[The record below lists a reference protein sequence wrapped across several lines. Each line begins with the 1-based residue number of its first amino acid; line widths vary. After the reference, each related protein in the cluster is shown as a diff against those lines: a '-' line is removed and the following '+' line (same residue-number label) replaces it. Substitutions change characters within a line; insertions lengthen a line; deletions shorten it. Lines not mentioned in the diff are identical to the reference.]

1 MTPRRRERDLDNHEY
16 KLFLCSLA
24 VTHRKE
30 RTEFSQK
37 SRLERTD
44 KSSIVG
50 EKNPSSIM
58 HFGENDVK
66 GNNGG
71 CIRQRQDISIL
82 SGANRPP

>member
-1 MTPRRRERDLDNHEY
+1 MTPRRGGERDLDNHEY
-16 KLFLCSLA
+16 NLFSVLSC
-24 VTHRKE
+24 RKE

-37 SRLERTD
+37 SRLEMTD

-50 EKNPSSIM
+50 EKKNPSSIM
-58 HFGENDVK
+58 NFGENDVK